1 MRLHESL
8 PVFRNRRITTL
19 PETIIRRQCACR
31 NYELLSLFSTLWR
44 NYLPL
49 YICLAFTEC
58 LGKFQILWNLWCCG
72 VSSSYGCRVDVHA
85 VNSHF
90 VNSTVAKHSS
100 YRLYIDVV
108 SRHARTVDSL
118 ILLRESC
125 FWRCRTCFTLAL
137 LDALPLHRAH
147 CVLGDFVGWNA
158 SSVFGPGNI
167 RLQRKCFRI
176 AWNVKR
182 ILEFFNCFVL
192 CAKKERKKR
201 KRKGSVVFE
210 AKNIFHFPR
219 DTYKKKKGKKYNF
232 LNKFP
237 TNANTLQHKVSRD
250 IPDIQ
255 VKRNGSREIFR
266 QTVRQIFGSPA
277 RSIQINTGE
286 TFLILCLVETRE
298 C

>member
-58 LGKFQILWNLWCCG
+58 LGKFQILWNLWCCR

-125 FWRCRTCFTLAL
+125 FWRCRTCYTLAL
-137 LDALPLHRAH
+137 LDTLPLHHAR

-158 SSVFGPGNI
+158 SCVFGPGNI
-167 RLQRKCFRI
+167 CLQRKCFWI

-192 CAKKERKKR
+192 CAKKEGKKAEKKREHRFRSKKHFPLPTRYLEKEKRKK
-201 KRKGSVVFE
+201 
-210 AKNIFHFPR
+210 H
-219 DTYKKKKGKKYNF
+219 NF

-250 IPDIQ
+250 IPDIR
-255 VKRNGSREIFR
+255 VKRNGSRDIFR
-266 QTVRQIFGSPA
+266 ETVGQIFGSPV
-277 RSIQINTGE
+277 RSIQINTGG
-286 TFLILCLVETRE
+286 TFLILCLVERRE